1 MISDRD
7 FASVVKDTKAVVLSA
22 VRSHLP
28 ARYFYAIDD
37 VVQETY
43 IRAFRALEKGS
54 FRGDAAMTS
63 WLYTIA
69 RNESIR
75 LAKKLDREEEKAVR
89 HADKEAL
96 SGGPDD
102 LPDADEVAELI
113 EQMPDEYRGVF
124 SLLLQGKKMTAI
136 SRELGIPAGTV
147 KSRMFRGREMMR
159 RLRMEGCNG

>member
-7 FASVVKDTKAVVLSA
+7 FASIVRETKAVVLSA

-75 LAKKLDREEEKAVR
+75 IAKKLDREEEKAVR
-89 HADKEAL
+89 HADKEL
-96 SGGPDD
+96 LESVPDD
-102 LPDADEVAELI
+102 GPDADDLAAMI
-113 EQMPDEYRGVF
+113 ERMPDEYRGVF
-124 SLLLQGKKMTAI
+124 SLLLQGKKTTAI
-136 SRELGIPAGTV
+136 SKELGIPAGTV
-147 KSRMFRGREMMR
+147 KSRIFRGREMMR
-159 RLRMEGCNG
+159 RFRMEGCNG

>member
-7 FASVVKDTKAVVLSA
+7 FSSIVRDTKAVVLSA

-43 IRAFRALEKGS
+43 IRAFRSLEKGA
-54 FRGDAAMTS
+54 FRGDAAVTS

-75 LAKKLDREEEKAVR
+75 IAKKLDREEEKAVK
-89 HADKEAL
+89 HADKESLA
-96 SGGPDD
+96 SAPEEF
-102 LPDADEVAELI
+102 PDADDLAAMI
-113 EQMPDEYRGVF
+113 ERMPDEYRGVF

-136 SRELGIPAGTV
+136 S
-147 KSRMFRGREMMR
+147 
-159 RLRMEGCNG
+159 